1 MVSYGLQIEPQFG
14 FNFEQIKEM
23 VQFAE
28 NNKFS
33 HAWFSDHFMMTADST
48 ETLAYE
54 CFTAMMAAVSY
65 TEKLRIGA
73 LVFCN
78 NYRHPSVLAKQ
89 IASLDHY
96 SKGRIEFGYGGGW
109 KQAEYDQY
117 GIEFLSTGVRL
128 KQMVEGIEV
137 IRNLWTQERA
147 NYQGDYYQLNDAVSF
162 PKPFQKPYPPIFVGT
177 MYGRPK
183 MLNIAAKYAD
193 GINLAWAYT
202 LENFEDKM
210 RQLDELCEKYVR
222 KPNSL
227 RRTYGVWSRIYE
239 SDEEKKKVWKEV
251 AEKRGFSPEEIE
263 KRYEGSMHGT
273 IEEIREW
280 LKAYSKLGVEQ
291 FIFMFPQNKE
301 IEQMKILVEEII
313 PKV

>member
-1 MVSYGLQIEPQFG
+1 MTFYGLQVEPQFG
-14 FNFEQIKEM
+14 FNFEQIKDM

-28 NNKFS
+28 NNKFT
-33 HAWFSDHFMMTADST
+33 HAWFSDHFMMTADAT
-48 ETLAYE
+48 DTLAYE

-65 TEKLRIGA
+65 TEKLRIGS

-89 IASLDHY
+89 VASLDHF

-109 KQAEYDQY
+109 KEVEYDQY
-117 GIEFLSTGVRL
+117 GLEFLSTGIRL
-128 KQMVEGIEV
+128 KQMIEGIKV

-147 NYQGDYYQLNDAVSF
+147 DFKGEYYQLNNAVSF
-162 PKPFQKPYPPIFVGT
+162 PKPFQQPHPDIWVGT

-183 MLNIAAKYAD
+183 MLNLAAEHAD

-202 LENFEDKM
+202 PENFEDKM
-210 RQLDELCEKYVR
+210 NQLDVLCEKYNR
-222 KPNSL
+222 KPDVL
-227 RRTYGVWSRIYE
+227 RRSYGVWTRIYE
-239 SDEEKKKVWKEV
+239 SEEEKKAVWKEV
-251 AEKRGFSPEEIE
+251 AEKRGFSQEEIE

-280 LKAYSKLGVEQ
+280 LKVYKKLGVEQ
-291 FIFMFPQNKE
+291 FIFMFPMNKE
-301 IEQMKILVEEII
+301 IEQMKVMAEEII
-313 PKV
+313 PKI